1 MLRDTDTLRKFVF
14 EHLPVRGE
22 LVHLDDAWRQVM
34 ENGEYPTEV
43 RAILGEAL
51 AASVLLA
58 SCLKFD
64 GLLTLQLRG
73 DGPMHLLVVQCSHR
87 REVRGLAKWRG
98 ELRDGG
104 LKTLAGSGRLVITI
118 ESGRERQRYQ
128 GIVPIVGDSLADSLE
143 SYFRQSVQVPTRLWL
158 SCDARGAAGMLLQ
171 RVPEAWGDEAEAA
184 WQHVQALADTLS
196 RDELVDLKDETILR
210 RLFSADDLRLF
221 EPGPVGFRCSCQRA
235 RVETTL
241 RMLGREEIGKLL
253 EDVGRVEVR
262 CEFCN
267 ASYCFDDAQVS
278 GIFESAT
285 PANDT
290 GTPPILH

>member
-22 LVHLDDAWRQVM
+22 LVHLDDAWRQVL
-34 ENGEYPTEV
+34 ENGDYPAEI

-98 ELRDGG
+98 ELPGGG
-104 LKTLAGSGRLVITI
+104 LQALAGSGRLSITI

-128 GIVPIVGDSLADSLE
+128 GIVPVVGDSLADSLE

-158 SCDARGAAGMLLQ
+158 SSDARGAAGMLLQ
-171 RVPEAWGDEAEAA
+171 RVPDAWGEEAEAA

-196 RDELVDLKDETILR
+196 RDELVDLQDETILR

-221 EPGPVGFRCSCQRA
+221 EPGSVGFRCSCERA

-241 RMLGREEIGKLL
+241 RMLGREELAKLL
-253 EDVGRVEVR
+253 EDAGQIEVR

-278 GIFESAT
+278 GIFGSAPST
-285 PANDT
+285 SDT
-290 GTPPILH
+290 DSPPILH